1 MQTNKPGQIIG
12 LVLHIVG
19 LGSKVRPFLA
29 LAFSSRPAGQVGF
42 LATLAV
48 RMGGTH
54 NRFFLPI
61 FSHFLTV
68 SGQLR
73 VMYEYP

>member
-1 MQTNKPGQIIG
+1 MQTYKEMHTNKPGQIIG

-42 LATLAV
+42 SATLAV
-48 RMGGTH
+48 CTGVAIIG
-54 NRFFLPI
+54 FFCPFSVI
-61 FSHFLTV
+61 FSLFMGH
-68 SGQLR
+68 
-73 VMYEYP
+73 

>member
-1 MQTNKPGQIIG
+1 MGGSSKEMQTNKPGQIIG

-42 LATLAV
+42 SATSAV
-48 RMGGTH
+48 CTGVAIIGW
-54 NRFFLPI
+54 P
-61 FSHFLTV
+61 
-68 SGQLR
+68 
-73 VMYEYP
+73 

>member
-29 LAFSSRPAGQVGF
+29 LACSPGSAGQVGF
-42 LATLAV
+42 SATLTV
-48 RMGGTH
+48 CTGGPIIG
-54 NRFFLPI
+54 FFGPFSVI
-61 FSHFLTV
+61 FSPFL
-68 SGQLR
+68 GH
-73 VMYEYP
+73 